1 MIALRVMS
9 YTYIAHMEISIV
21 SWWSDAVTA
30 LAALV
35 GVALGAYLSHRYSR
49 NRDHLELK
57 RDVLRRVM
65 GYRWTLTE
73 GRQDPEG
80 HFFTALNEALVVFAG
95 DEKVGNE
102 IQKFHKIVGGAGF
115 RAAHLQPLA
124 EAMARSARVP
134 QEEWDNTMF
143 ERPFTPPQR
152 DQPSAADSSR
162 TLGPGG
168 ASGRGSGAGSPQ

>member
-1 MIALRVMS
+1 M
-9 YTYIAHMEISIV
+9 
-21 SWWSDAVTA
+21 SWWIQAVTA

-35 GVALGAYLSHRYSR
+35 GAALGAYISHRFSR

-95 DEKVGNE
+95 DKKVECE
-102 IQKFHKIVGGAGF
+102 IDQFHRRLKKRF
-115 RAAHLQPLA
+115 RAEDLQPLA
-124 EAMARSARVP
+124 VAMARSADVP
-134 QEEWDNTMF
+134 SEAWKEELF
-143 ERPFTPPQR
+143 ERPFAPGPAQ
-152 DQPSAADSSR
+152 SS
-162 TLGPGG
+162 PG
-168 ASGRGSGAGSPQ
+168 R